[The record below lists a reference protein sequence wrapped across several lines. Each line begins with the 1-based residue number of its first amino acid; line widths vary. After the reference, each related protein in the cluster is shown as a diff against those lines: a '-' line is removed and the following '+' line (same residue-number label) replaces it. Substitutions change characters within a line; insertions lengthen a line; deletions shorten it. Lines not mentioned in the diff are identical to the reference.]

1 MEFLIDLFKKDFT
14 KRLLVFIVLVLSL
27 WFLKPVLNILLL
39 TFIFIY
45 ITNTIESF
53 IISNSSKY
61 IRIKEQLLTLIL
73 YIFMFILLAFLLYKY
88 IPILI
93 SQSVE
98 VLNKLS
104 TLKINVE
111 SENPIFKY
119 VQDAITEIDIKG
131 YSKDGINF
139 IVSFATNIGKG
150 SLNVFIAFMLSMF
163 FMLEKRSLRE
173 FMNKF
178 KDSKISGIWKYIRE
192 FGDSFLNSFG
202 KVMQA
207 QILIAFVNSVISI
220 IVLWIMGFP
229 QLVALWAMIF
239 TLSLIPVAGVIIS
252 LIPLSLIAYQIGG
265 ITNVIW
271 IIGMI
276 VVIHGLES
284 YILNPK
290 FMSDKTELPV
300 FLTFIVLIVS
310 EQLLGVWG
318 LLIGIP
324 LFIFILDFIGIKL
337 DNSKEK

>member
-1 MEFLIDLFKKDFT
+1 
-14 KRLLVFIVLVLSL
+14 
-27 WFLKPVLNILLL
+27 
-39 TFIFIY
+39 
-45 ITNTIESF
+45 
-53 IISNSSKY
+53 
-61 IRIKEQLLTLIL
+61 
-73 YIFMFILLAFLLYKY
+73 MFILLAFLLYKY

-131 YSKDGINF
+131 YSKDGIDV
-139 IVSFATNIGKG
+139 IISFATNIGKG

-163 FMLEKRSLRE
+163 FMLEKRSLSE
-173 FMNKF
+173 FMHKF
-178 KDSKISGIWKYIRE
+178 KDSKISGMWKYIRE

-207 QILIAFVNSVISI
+207 QILIAFANSIISI

-252 LIPLSLIAYQIGG
+252 LVPLSLIAYQIGG

-271 IIGMI
+271 VIGMI
-276 VVIHGLES
+276 VIIHGIES

-290 FMSDKTELPV
+290 LMSDKTELPV

-310 EQLLGVWG
+310 EHLLGVWG

-324 LFIFILDFIGIKL
+324 LFIFILDFIGVKL

>member
-1 MEFLIDLFKKDFT
+1 MEFLINLFKKDFT

-27 WFLKPVLNILLL
+27 WFLKSVLNILLL

-45 ITNTIESF
+45 ITNTIETF
-53 IISNSSKY
+53 IISKSSKY

-104 TLKINVE
+104 NLKINVE
-111 SENPIFKY
+111 SENPVFKY

-131 YSKDGINF
+131 YSKDGIDV
-139 IVSFATNIGKG
+139 IISFATNIGKG

-163 FMLEKRSLRE
+163 FMLEKRSLSE
-173 FMNKF
+173 FMHKF
-178 KDSKISGIWKYIRE
+178 KDSKISGMWKYIRE

-207 QILIAFVNSVISI
+207 QILIAFANSVISI

-252 LIPLSLIAYQIGG
+252 LVPLSLIAYQIGG

-271 IIGMI
+271 VIGMI
-276 VVIHGLES
+276 VVIHGIES

-310 EQLLGVWG
+310 EHLLGVWG

-324 LFIFILDFIGIKL
+324 LFIFILDFIGVKL